1 MIKKVLLFLLFVCVG
16 FMGYVGYRHL
26 TRPAISVV
34 MSTYNR
40 VAFLPRAIDS
50 ILKQTFTDFEFI
62 IINDGSPDE
71 TDKVLSLFAAKD
83 KRIRV
88 ITNEQNKGLIYSLN
102 LGLDEARGKYIARM
116 DDDDIALPT
125 RFEKQYAFMEQNPDF
140 AVVGSWIGRP
150 ENGKKWGFHDET
162 NPDKVKVLMYLNS
175 VPISHPASFLR
186 RSFLNKHAI
195 RYSYDYKAAE
205 DRKFWLDILD
215 AGGKIGNIPEI
226 LLLFRLHGTN
236 PKEYYAD
243 QWKNLN
249 KFFQNEILT
258 RFGTKDDFD
267 GLSKCDIYR
276 KIAARNQQLNF
287 VSSVLLEQ
295 HITQE
300 CPPIGADPV
309 QHKNWKDHLVFTGDR
324 VCRHKLPKECANV
337 VKKTPEVLT
346 IKWDRWGTETF
357 YKQGDTW
364 VWDEIIK

>member
-1 MIKKVLLFLLFVCVG
+1 MKKILYVFLFIMVVISAG
-16 FMGYVGYRHL
+16 FLYSYMK
-26 TRPAISVV
+26 RPAISVV

-40 VAFLPRAIDS
+40 AAFLPRAIDS

-71 TDKVLSLFAAKD
+71 TDKVLRLFSVKD

-102 LGLDEARGKYIARM
+102 RGLDKARGKYIARM
-116 DDDDIALPT
+116 DDDDISLPT

-150 ENGKKWGFHDET
+150 ESGKKWSFHNET
-162 NPDKVKVLMYLNS
+162 NLDKIKMMLYLNL

-226 LLLFRLHGTN
+226 LLLFRLHETN
-236 PKEYYAD
+236 PKEYYMS
-243 QWKNLN
+243 QWENSQ
-249 KFFQNEILT
+249 KFFDNEILP
-258 RFGTKDDFD
+258 RFGSKEDFK
-267 GLSKCDIYR
+267 GLNKCGIYKKMATR
-276 KIAARNQQLNF
+276 NKQVKLISQTVLDEYIAKNCLPNDAEQAKHPHWNDFF
-287 VSSVLLEQ
+287 VFN
-295 HITQE
+295 
-300 CPPIGADPV
+300 
-309 QHKNWKDHLVFTGDR
+309 KNKM
-324 VCRHKLPKECANV
+324 CRHKISTECA
-337 VKKTPEVLT
+337 EVLEKT
-346 IKWDRWGTETF
+346 SDVLTVKWDKWGTETF
-357 YKQGDTW
+357 HKKDGIW
-364 VWDEIIK
+364 MLK

>member
-1 MIKKVLLFLLFVCVG
+1 MKKILLFVLFFCLG
-16 FMGYVGYRHL
+16 FIGYIGYRHL

-50 ILKQTFTDFEFI
+50 ILNQTFTDFEFI

-116 DDDDIALPT
+116 DDDDISLPI

-150 ENGKKWGFHDET
+150 DDGKKWGFHDET
-162 NPDKVKVLMYLNS
+162 NPDKVKMYMYLNS

-186 RSFLNKHAI
+186 RHFLNKHGI

-258 RFGTKDDFD
+258 RFGTQEEFKDLDR
-267 GLSKCDIYR
+267 CDIYK
-276 KIAARNQQLNF
+276 KIAQRNKTVKLI
-287 VSSVLLEQ
+287 SVALLDE
-295 HITQE
+295 HITKE
-300 CPPIGADPV
+300 CPPEGAEQV
-309 QHKNWKDHLVFTGDR
+309 KHLHWDDFFVFNDEK
-324 VCRHKLPKECANV
+324 VCRFKVSTECA
-337 VKKTPEVLT
+337 KILEKTQDTLT
-346 IKWDRWGTETF
+346 IKWDRWGAETF
-357 YKQGDTW
+357 HKQGDTW
-364 VWDEIIK
+364 VWDGIIK

>member
-1 MIKKVLLFLLFVCVG
+1 MKKMICLLSVMIAVILAVSSYFY
-16 FMGYVGYRHL
+16 MN
-26 TRPAISVV
+26 RPAISVV

-71 TDKVLSLFAAKD
+71 TAKVLSMFAAKD

-88 ITNEQNKGLIYSLN
+88 LTNEKNKGLIYSLN
-102 LGLDEARGKYIARM
+102 RGLDEARGKYIARM

-125 RFEKQYAFMEQNPDF
+125 RFEKQYTFMEQNPDF

-162 NPDKVKVLMYLNS
+162 NPDKVKMYMYLNS

-186 RSFLNKHAI
+186 RHFLNKHGI

-215 AGGKIGNIPEI
+215 AGGKIGNIPEV

-236 PKEYYAD
+236 PKEYYVD

-249 KFFQNEILT
+249 KFFQNEILP
-258 RFGTKDDFD
+258 RFGTQEEFKDLDR
-267 GLSKCDIYR
+267 CDIYK
-276 KIAARNQQLNF
+276 KIAQRNKTVKLI
-287 VSSVLLEQ
+287 SVALLDE
-295 HITQE
+295 HITKE
-300 CPPIGADPV
+300 CPPEGAEQVKHSSWNDFF
-309 QHKNWKDHLVFTGDR
+309 VFNDEK
-324 VCRHKLPKECANV
+324 VCRFKMSTECA
-337 VKKTPEVLT
+337 KILEKTQDTLT

-357 YKQGDTW
+357 HKKDG
-364 VWDEIIK
+364 VWMIK

>member
-1 MIKKVLLFLLFVCVG
+1 MKKILLFILFFCLG
-16 FMGYVGYRHL
+16 FIGYRHL
-26 TRPAISVV
+26 TRPTISVV

-40 VAFLPRAIDS
+40 AAFLPRAIDS
-50 ILKQTFTDFEFI
+50 VLKQTFKDFEFI

-102 LGLDEARGKYIARM
+102 KGLDEARGKYIARM
-116 DDDDIALPT
+116 DDDDVSLPT

-150 ENGKKWGFHDET
+150 DNGKKWGFHDET
-162 NPDKVKVLMYLNS
+162 NPDKVKMMMYLNS

-186 RSFLNKHAI
+186 RSFLNKHNI

-215 AGGKIGNIPEI
+215 AGGKIGNVPEV

-236 PKEYYAD
+236 PNEYYVA
-243 QWKNLN
+243 QWKNSQ
-249 KFFQNEILT
+249 KFFDEEILP
-258 RFGTKDDFD
+258 RFGSKEDFK
-267 GLSKCDIYR
+267 GLDRCGIYK
-276 KIAARNQQLNF
+276 KIAERNKKVKLISQT
-287 VSSVLLEQ
+287 VLDE
-295 HITQE
+295 HVAKD
-300 CPPIGADPV
+300 CPPEGAEPV
-309 QHKNWKDHLVFTGDR
+309 QHKNWKEHFVFTGNR
-324 VCRHKLPKECANV
+324 VCRHKMPTECADV
-337 VKKTPEVLT
+337 VKKTPDVLN
-346 IKWDRWGTETF
+346 IKWDKWGTETF

-364 VWDEIIK
+364 IWDRISK